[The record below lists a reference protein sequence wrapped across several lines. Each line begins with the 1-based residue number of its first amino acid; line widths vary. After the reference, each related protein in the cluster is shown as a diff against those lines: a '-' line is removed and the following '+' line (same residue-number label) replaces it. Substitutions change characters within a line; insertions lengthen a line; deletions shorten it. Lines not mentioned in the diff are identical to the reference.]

1 MNSKKRV
8 LTSAAFDAAFDAGK
22 DIVGHL
28 DVANLRR
35 PGTVSQRL
43 SVDAPT
49 WMVEQLDREATRL
62 GITRQSLI
70 KVWLAERLGQT
81 DTDGD
86 GQRGKAR
93 D

>member
-1 MNSKKRV
+1 MNSKKRI
-8 LTSAAFDAAFDAGK
+8 LTSAAFDAAFDAGE

-28 DVANLRR
+28 DVAKLRR

-43 SVDAPT
+43 SVDAPA
-49 WMVEQLDREATRL
+49 WIVEQLDREARRL

-81 DTDGD
+81 DSDG
-86 GQRGKAR
+86 GGKCGKAR